1 MKLNKYSLAL
11 ILGFGMLTSCN
22 DRLELL
28 NPNQQTSSTFG
39 FNPDDLEECVIAAYN
54 HIRMEG
60 SYARVGYTIDVCRG
74 DEACLLMILML
85 KSLQTLHGGPGVS
98 GTILSMCAI
107 SPFHAAVKI
116 TANLPKK

>member
-60 SYARVGYTIDVCRG
+60 SYARVGYRSEERRVGKECR
-74 DEACLLMILML
+74 
-85 KSLQTLHGGPGVS
+85 SRW
-98 GTILSMCAI
+98 
-107 SPFHAAVKI
+107 SPYH
-116 TANLPKK
+116 

>member
-39 FNPDDLEECVIAAYN
+39 FNPDDLENV
-54 HIRMEG
+54 
-60 SYARVGYTIDVCRG
+60 
-74 DEACLLMILML
+74 
-85 KSLQTLHGGPGVS
+85 
-98 GTILSMCAI
+98 
-107 SPFHAAVKI
+107 
-116 TANLPKK
+116 